1 MMPKRTKSILQERN
15 ALIVGLLLSITAPKN
30 QKDECMKTVNEL
42 LDQMAAR
49 HRAYLL
55 ENAMQHAE
63 DIMKRPSNELTA
75 YLAKEVKSG
84 KKGST

>member
-1 MMPKRTKSILQERN
+1 MPKRTKSILQERN